1 MLRKIF
7 HLFTGEKKYFSLVIL
22 IILLIFLSAVISPVL
37 IDRIKKNWNSD
48 LPSLVIKIENSSL
61 DLFKSKES
69 DLFTKS
75 THLKNYIRENLEPQN
90 FSYRSLVKLVND
102 KEFENSSVEIIAPNG
117 RLIAWNKKIAL
128 PPENVFPLSNPLG
141 EDFFYIGDL
150 NTYLCIIDSLRI
162 DNDNFYTIL
171 SIPVEKNYTLQNQY
185 YITTSLINEFSENF
199 LTEFNI
205 DYTPFSVGTK
215 DGRFFSYELLN
226 IKNNKIGVVT
236 FAKPIPDVAVKNIR
250 DGISKFQAI
259 LVSIGIIFLSLG
271 FKGDF
276 NKIRYNSVRL
286 FIIIMYGL
294 LIRLLLYFINFP
306 SNILEGPI
314 KNPAYFSSAF
324 AGGIVKSPIE
334 FLVTSVLFL
343 WICLQIFKYI
353 IQYEKSK
360 KESKFNNKI
369 VLIPLVLFITILL
382 VTIRGLN

>member
-1 MLRKIF
+1 MSRKIF
-7 HLFTGEKKYFSLVIL
+7 QHFTGEKKYFSLVVL
-22 IILLIFLSAVISPVL
+22 IILLLILSAIISPIL
-37 IDRIKKNWNSD
+37 IDRTKNNWNTD
-48 LPSLVIKIENSSL
+48 LPSLIVHIENSSL
-61 DLFKSKES
+61 SLFKSKEN
-69 DLFTKS
+69 DLFIKS
-75 THLKNYIRENLEPQN
+75 THLKDYIRENLEPQN

-102 KEFENSSVEIIAPNG
+102 KEFENFSTEVIAPNG

-128 PPENVFPLSNPLG
+128 PPENVFPLSSSLG
-141 EDFFYIGDL
+141 EDFFYTGDL
-150 NTYLCIIDSLRI
+150 ITYLCVIDSLRI
-162 DNDNFYTIL
+162 DNDNFYTII
-171 SIPVEKNYTLQNQY
+171 SIPVEKHYTLQNQF
-185 YITTSLINEFSENF
+185 YITTSLIKEFSENF

-286 FIIIMYGL
+286 FIIILYCI
-294 LIRLLLYFINFP
+294 LIRVLFYIINFH

-314 KNPAYFSSAF
+314 KDPSYFSSAF
-324 AGGIVKSPIE
+324 GGGIVKSPIE
-334 FLVTSVLFL
+334 FFVTSVLFL
-343 WICLQIFKYI
+343 WLCLETFKYI
-353 IQYEKSK
+353 IHYVKSK

-369 VLIPLVLFITILL
+369 
-382 VTIRGLN
+382 